1 MNNQKRS
8 AALITG
14 GATRLGLAFSNLLA
28 SMNYDIALH
37 YNGSVDAASVAK
49 KNIEKLGVSCA
60 LFQADL
66 SSSDPTDLVS
76 KVVAR
81 YPNIKVL
88 VNSAS
93 VYDAA
98 SIANTSL
105 KTLEKQFAVN
115 VFAPFMLTKA
125 FANTFF
131 QNSNMEGQ
139 VINILDNKIAFQQY
153 SYAAYLLSKKSLAD
167 FTKIAAIEFAP
178 KIRVNAIAPGVILPG
193 DQRTSDYL
201 AWRVDGIPLK
211 KQGEVEDLLK
221 AMQYIINSN
230 FITGQILTVDGG
242 EGINH
247 QGLNAEQFNG
257 QSDQDT

>member
-28 SMNYDIALH
+28 RMNYDIALH

-49 KNIEKLGVSCA
+49 KNIEKLGVSCT

-76 KVVAR
+76 EVVSR
-81 YPNIKVL
+81 YPNIKIL

-105 KTLEKQFAVN
+105 KILEKQFAVN
-115 VFAPFMLTKA
+115 IFAPFMLTKA
-125 FANTFF
+125 FANTFL
-131 QNSNMEGQ
+131 QNS
-139 VINILDNKIAFQQY
+139 
-153 SYAAYLLSKKSLAD
+153 
-167 FTKIAAIEFAP
+167 
-178 KIRVNAIAPGVILPG
+178 
-193 DQRTSDYL
+193 
-201 AWRVDGIPLK
+201 
-211 KQGEVEDLLK
+211 
-221 AMQYIINSN
+221 
-230 FITGQILTVDGG
+230 
-242 EGINH
+242 
-247 QGLNAEQFNG
+247 
-257 QSDQDT
+257 DTES

>member
-28 SMNYDIALH
+28 RMNYDIALH

-49 KNIEKLGVSCA
+49 KNIEKLGVSCT

-76 KVVAR
+76 EVVSR
-81 YPNIKVL
+81 YPNIKIL

-105 KTLEKQFAVN
+105 KILEKQFAVN
-115 VFAPFMLTKA
+115 IFAPFMLTKA
-125 FANTFF
+125 FANTFL
-131 QNSNMEGQ
+131 QNSDTEGQ
-139 VINILDNKIAFQQY
+139 VINIIDNKVAFQQY

-178 KIRVNAIAPGVILPG
+178 KIRVNCIAPSLVNTPLADKFLNNEAKMEKASERHPM
-193 DQRTSDYL
+193 QRVGTPQEI
-201 AWRVDGIPLK
+201 A
-211 KQGEVEDLLK
+211 EATAFLLSVK
-221 AMQYIINSN
+221 SGWM
-230 FITGQILTVDGG
+230 TGQVLTIDGG
-242 EGINH
+242 IGT
-247 QGLNAEQFNG
+247 LK
-257 QSDQDT
+257 T